1 MASEP
6 YFVGTQE
13 ALSEEGKHV
22 HKDTHW
28 DLARIK
34 RWRWRDKFGM
44 GALTGSDRFIARKYP
59 QVDEERFKPPPGGGT
74 PGLTVGNG

>member
-1 MASEP
+1 MVHLEQAKLTALATPASA
-6 YFVGTQE
+6 QE
-13 ALSEEGKHV
+13 ALSEQGKHV

-44 GALTGSDRFIARKYP
+44 GALTGSDRFVARKYP
-59 QVDEERFKPPPGGGT
+59 QVDEERFKGSAA
-74 PGLTVGNG
+74 